1 MDYPIL
7 CICRKRKPLVLE
19 NPFLDDKRIIQ
30 PQWESGSEEFLVE
43 ALSELDIEGLL
54 LNCVDPPSGFIDHDN
69 LRCPGGAPIII
80 QNRFS
85 VSQPHSSKKNYY
97 CTWCQYRK
105 TSKTCNK
112 HDASR
117 WCHYWD
123 CKGCRYKHTRNLKAE
138 LARRSQILQLKGED
152 NSDALTN
159 PRCHKSGGHTPRWEI
174 EKKC

>member
-1 MDYPIL
+1 MGSEESCLEAWVLLLSQDQLEDIQYQNKMDYPIL

-112 HDASR
+112 HDA
-117 WCHYWD
+117 
-123 CKGCRYKHTRNLKAE
+123 GT
-138 LARRSQILQLKGED
+138 
-152 NSDALTN
+152 
-159 PRCHKSGGHTPRWEI
+159 
-174 EKKC
+174 